1 MLQHLI
7 DKGKNDNN
15 VDMLKISDYS
25 EYDYAADF
33 EDEVDSVQA
42 DSVIVGG
49 STGIQGQSQP
59 PPPPLEI
66 AEAKVE
72 LRSFFPEDWLFSLE
86 QTKQTPVFER

>member
-1 MLQHLI
+1 MIL
-7 DKGKNDNN
+7 
-15 VDMLKISDYS
+15 MLKISDYS

-33 EDEVDSVQA
+33 EDGAVEADSVQ
-42 DSVIVGG
+42 IVGG
-49 STGIQGQSQP
+49 STSTGIQGQSQP

-86 QTKQTPVFER
+86 QSKRTPVFER

>member
-1 MLQHLI
+1 MIL
-7 DKGKNDNN
+7 
-15 VDMLKISDYS
+15 MLKISDYS

-33 EDEVDSVQA
+33 EDGVVEA
-42 DSVIVGG
+42 DSVHIVGG

-72 LRSFFPEDWLFSLE
+72 LRSFFPEDWLFSIE
-86 QTKQTPVFER
+86 QSKRTPVFER

>member
-1 MLQHLI
+1 MIL
-7 DKGKNDNN
+7 
-15 VDMLKISDYS
+15 MLKISDYS

-33 EDEVDSVQA
+33 EDEALQA
-42 DSVIVGG
+42 DSVHIVGG
-49 STGIQGQSQP
+49 TTGIQGQSQP